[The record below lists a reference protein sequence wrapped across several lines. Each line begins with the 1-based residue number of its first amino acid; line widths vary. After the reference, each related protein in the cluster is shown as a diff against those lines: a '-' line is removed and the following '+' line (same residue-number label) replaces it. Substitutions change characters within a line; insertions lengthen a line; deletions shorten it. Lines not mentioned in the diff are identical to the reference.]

1 MILILDHYDSFVH
14 NIARYCQQLGAQ
26 TRVVRHDAL
35 TLEAIKMMAPAG
47 IILSPGPCT
56 PDQAGLAMALLEQ
69 AADLCPILGV
79 CLGHQCIGAAFGGVV
94 ERAKTPMHG
103 RASLIRHDG
112 VGLFDGVANPMPV
125 GRYHSLIVNPT
136 PGMRLRIDAVSAEGE
151 IMALSHPDLPIWGIQ
166 FHPESVLTVGG
177 YRVLENFL
185 ARVPSPKTP
194 A

>member
-35 TLEAIKMMAPAG
+35 TLEAIKIMAPAG

-56 PDQAGLAMALLEQ
+56 PDQAGLAMELLEQ

-136 PGMRLRIDAVSAEGE
+136 PRMTLQIDAVSEDGE

-185 ARVPSPKTP
+185 TRVPPPKTH